1 MSILKRLICIVLA
14 CTLLFAT
21 ACTEKDD
28 TSHKIELRKKSADE
42 VVELALK
49 QLLSNY
55 FDDVQYFG
63 EFGATALSDKM
74 FYNAIFKDME
84 YNIIKTSK
92 SADGLYTVEVDIT
105 NKVLKDLPTVAE
117 LQKMEEYAE
126 ATVFELQTALI
137 EAIDEIEEFETKR
150 AHAELI
156 DGAEG
161 LNIVNKAEFYEIVS
175 GGYLK

>member
-1 MSILKRLICIVLA
+1 MSNLKRLICVVLA
-14 CTLLFAT
+14 CALLFVT
-21 ACTEKDD
+21 ACTGKDD
-28 TSHKIELRKKSADE
+28 TSNKIELRKKSAGE

-55 FDDVQYFG
+55 FDDVQHFG
-63 EFGATALSDKM
+63 EFGSTALSDKL

-92 SADGLYTVEVDIT
+92 GADGVYTVEVDIT
-105 NKVLKDLPTVAE
+105 NKNLKDLPTVSE
-117 LQKMEEYAE
+117 LQKMEEHAE
-126 ATVFELQTALI
+126 ATVFELQTVLI
-137 EAIDEIEEFETKR
+137 DAMNETEETVTKK
-150 AHAELI
+150 AYAKLI

-175 GGYLK
+175 GGYLQ